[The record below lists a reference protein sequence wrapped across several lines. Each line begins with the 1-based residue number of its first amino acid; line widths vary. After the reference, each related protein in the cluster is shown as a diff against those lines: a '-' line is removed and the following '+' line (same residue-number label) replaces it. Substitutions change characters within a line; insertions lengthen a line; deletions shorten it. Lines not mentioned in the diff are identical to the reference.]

1 MSQGL
6 INSGCSVIEL
16 EGVCTSPQLYFA
28 SSYLKANGAIMI
40 TGSHNNLEYNG
51 FKFMLEQKSFYG
63 EELRSIINNL
73 IMQGTGSHN
82 FIKLDNEYAQALMK
96 SINIT
101 KNFKIAWECNNSGI
115 AKILKLLKLPGIHLY
130 LNTETDGKFAHE
142 LPDPLIEKTL
152 DQIKQIVISEQC
164 DYGFAFDGDGDRLVM
179 LNSKGQVLSG
189 DQLIYLLALSFKNSS
204 NKKILLDIKA
214 SNILIEFLEEL
225 GFEVILAAS
234 GHSLMKTR
242 IVKEKALL
250 ALELSGHIVINDSKY
265 LPFDDALYV
274 ALRLI
279 EYLQNNPIVFLPLA
293 AFRQEYKIPKT
304 LYLNPQIYKPEG
316 LRKSFNDGF
325 YLIRASNTED
335 YILVKYEALNQDIF
349 NLIEEE
355 IEKILNS
362 LL

>member
-6 INSGCSVIEL
+6 INSGCAVLEL

-82 FIKLDNEYAQALMK
+82 FIKLDNEYAQALTK

-179 LNSKGQVLSG
+179 LDSKGRVLSG

-204 NKKILLDIKA
+204 NKKILLDVKA

-250 ALELSGHIVINDSKY
+250 ALELSGHIIINDSKY

-304 LYLNPQIYKPEG
+304 LYLNHQIYKPEG